1 MTPLEYLSQYV
12 VATRCRQRL
21 NDVVFERHA
30 TDSKLPSEVRLNHE
44 GLQRGTQIWIN
55 VKNPWALQKLF
66 SSLTEILGFPLDSQA
81 EEKLSNLIDLVS
93 VSQLSREQFAGIG
106 ALAERIGRSGISRRD
121 DLELAD
127 FNLLHQKMTYLEMG
141 QLLRRLFMFICEI
154 DFSSPT

>member
-1 MTPLEYLSQYV
+1 M
-12 VATRCRQRL
+12 
-21 NDVVFERHA
+21 
-30 TDSKLPSEVRLNHE
+30 
-44 GLQRGTQIWIN
+44 
-55 VKNPWALQKLF
+55 
-66 SSLTEILGFPLDSQA
+66 DSQA